1 MELELSIVRGSSI
14 RLLIPKRV
22 IEALGWSAGDLIE
35 FRVRGD
41 VAVLNN
47 LGKAELNGAFSRR
60 LRKFGGS
67 FAVTLPL
74 EVRDL
79 FAESVRAR
87 VEGNKLVIWG
97 CSGENQKVHE
107 D

>member
-97 CSGENQKVHE
+97 CSSENQGIRE